1 MKAEITFSQLYWNN
15 LLMDFFFRQQSKNT
29 LDELMKRVDSPMQ
42 AIEFIDSYVDD
53 NEIDADELD
62 EIFYNDSIEDIAAMF
77 GIELN
82 EESDNEEE

>member
-15 LLMDFFFRQQSKNT
+15 SLMDFFFRQQSKNT

-42 AIEFIDSYVDD
+42 AIELIDSYVDAND
-53 NEIDADELD
+53 IDADELD
-62 EIFYNDSIEDIAAMF
+62 EIFYNDSIEDISEMF

-82 EESDNEEE
+82 EESYNEEE

>member
-15 LLMDFFFRQQSKNT
+15 SLMDFFFRQQSKNT

-42 AIEFIDSYVDD
+42 AIELIDSYVDD
-53 NEIDADELD
+53 NDIDADELD
-62 EIFYNDSIEDIAAMF
+62 EIFYNDSIEEISEMF

-82 EESDNEEE
+82 EESDEEE

>member
-15 LLMDFFFRQQSKNT
+15 SLMDFFFRQQSKNT

-42 AIEFIDSYVDD
+42 AIELIDSYVDD
-53 NEIDADELD
+53 NDIDADELD
-62 EIFYNDSIEDIAAMF
+62 EIFYNGSIEDISDLF

-82 EESDNEEE
+82 EEEYEE

>member
-15 LLMDFFFRQQSKNT
+15 SLMDFFFRQQSKNT

-42 AIEFIDSYVDD
+42 AIELIDSYVDD
-53 NEIDADELD
+53 NDIDADELD
-62 EIFYNDSIEDIAAMF
+62 EIFYNDSIEDISEMF

-82 EESDNEEE
+82 EESDEEE